1 MINVVILNGGRG
13 AGTII
18 PKLLE
23 HKYCNVISVVN
34 AYDDGKS
41 TGEIRKFFGMLG
53 PSDIRKVQELML
65 PRENKDYDEHI
76 SLFQYRYPE
85 NIDYND
91 ALNQINR
98 FVTKENEVIAGTKI
112 SNLKVRSAI
121 KLFLNE
127 FLNGINLIGR
137 HNQEKFNFND
147 CSIMNCIYAGAYL
160 YFNRN
165 LETATEQIE
174 KIFKLR
180 GKVLPTSVENKTLV
194 GLRENGEILYCE
206 ADIVELRSNVKIERV
221 FLLDKS
227 PNNQI
232 DSFSFEEKRGY
243 LDLQN
248 SYVEVSPQVKL
259 ALQQAN
265 IIIYSAG
272 TQHSSLYPTYL
283 ARGLAE
289 QIADNKN
296 ATKIFV
302 TNIGAD
308 YETPTYDASDYIKG
322 AFKYLNLSDNRNYSY
337 EDLFD
342 YNFVNNS
349 NDNSKSNYVDYDPKG
364 FNDISTELV
373 LDKFESTNEKGKHDG
388 DFLVNLAIK
397 LYEEKI

>member
-1 MINVVILNGGRG
+1 M
-13 AGTII
+13 
-18 PKLLE
+18 
-23 HKYCNVISVVN
+23 
-34 AYDDGKS
+34 
-41 TGEIRKFFGMLG
+41 
-53 PSDIRKVQELML
+53 QEL
-65 PRENKDYDEHI
+65 I
-76 SLFQYRYPE
+76 F
-85 NIDYND
+85 I
-91 ALNQINR
+91 
-98 FVTKENEVIAGTKI
+98 
-112 SNLKVRSAI
+112 
-121 KLFLNE
+121 
-127 FLNGINLIGR
+127 LIGTLKLQQ
-137 HNQEKFNFND
+137 NKLKKF
-147 CSIMNCIYAGAYL
+147 
-160 YFNRN
+160 
-165 LETATEQIE
+165 
-174 KIFKLR
+174 FKLR

-243 LDLQN
+243 LDIHN

-289 QIADNKN
+289 QIANNKN
-296 ATKIFV
+296 STKIFV

-308 YETPTYDASDYIKG
+308 YETPTYDASDYIRG

-349 NDNSKSNYVDYDPKG
+349 HDNSTSNYVDYDQKG
-364 FNDISTELV
+364 FNDIPTELV
-373 LDKFESTNEKGKHDG
+373 LDKFECPNAKGKHDG
-388 DFLVNLAIK
+388 DFLVDLAIK